1 MIGRTKSQNIG
12 LNKMTEN
19 LQKNTEKIA
28 KKSTKIAK
36 KGQKAATKDFKKQY
50 FDYYD
55 DIKSPTH
62 KIVDW

>member
-1 MIGRTKSQNIG
+1 MRSLAVEKQNKKKKVV
-12 LNKMTEN
+12 NKQT
-19 LQKNTEKIA
+19 Q
-28 KKSTKIAK
+28 
-36 KGQKAATKDFKKQY
+36 DFKKKY